1 MKHPIPVRSVVP
13 LLVVTGLL
21 GAAPAWADPPSPAAS
36 RPVYRFDFAVTG
48 VDDGPRASPA
58 TYTLVLQENQTGHV
72 STGTNIALGPTPAGG
87 AAPRMDVGLN
97 LHFSFAQR
105 GTALL
110 LSGGFELSTADAAGA
125 GPVSIHRVRSES
137 VVAVS
142 PGTPALVTSVYDLT
156 SHRRYEVTVSAQRV
170 M

>member
-1 MKHPIPVRSVVP
+1 MKHPIGLGPFVS
-13 LLVVTGLL
+13 LLVVVL
-21 GAAPAWADPPSPAAS
+21 GAAPAYADPPAPPSSA

-48 VDDGPRASPA
+48 VDDGPRSNPA

-72 STGTNIALGPTPAGG
+72 STGTNIALGPSANGA

-105 GTALL
+105 GPALL
-110 LSGGFELSTADAAGA
+110 LTGGFELSTADATGG
-125 GPVSIHRVRSES
+125 GPVSVHRVRSES

>member
-1 MKHPIPVRSVVP
+1 MNLSLRVRSAALLTATC
-13 LLVVTGLL
+13 LLVAV
-21 GAAPAWADPPSPAAS
+21 PVHADPPPPAA

-48 VDDGPRASPA
+48 VEDGPRANPA

-72 STGTNIALGPTPAGG
+72 STGTNIPLGPAANG
-87 AAPRMDVGLN
+87 AVAARMDVGLN

-110 LSGGFELSTADAAGA
+110 LSGGFELSTADATGA
-125 GPVSIHRVRSES
+125 GPVSVHRVRSES